1 MTRAAE
7 SFLLDVPEQR
17 VWARREPERRMQVL
31 VLGRQGIGVADGRHR
46 AQRVRGECVRLKLF
60 LRRCALCQE
69 LRPEALRCVL
79 QEAEATRPGHP
90 LLALATGF
98 AVAAKERAMSMEG
111 RL

>member
-69 LRPEALRCVL
+69 LRPLRCVL

-90 LLALATGF
+90 LLALVTGET
-98 AVAAKERAMSMEG
+98 VAAKERAMSMEG